1 MNLNNFLWVF
11 LGGGLGSTIRF
22 LFSQWILKSEQDG
35 IPLATL
41 LANVSACLIM
51 ALTFRFLS
59 PLSDTTRLFL
69 LVGFC
74 GGLSTFS
81 TFSMETVSMIKYG
94 QFTWAIGNILLNVL
108 LCLGVLFFTIRK

>member
-11 LGGGLGSTIRF
+11 LGGGLGSAIRF
-22 LFSQWILKSEQDG
+22 LFSQWILKSEQDV

-41 LANVSACLIM
+41 LANVLACMIM

-59 PLSDTTRLFL
+59 PLSETARLFL
-69 LVGFC
+69 FVGIC

-81 TFSMETVSMIKYG
+81 TFSLETISMIRCG
-94 QFTWAIGNILLNVL
+94 QLSWAIGNILLNVF
-108 LCLGVLFFTIRK
+108 LCLGILFFTIRK

>member
-11 LGGGLGSTIRF
+11 LGGGLGSSIRF
-22 LFSQWILKSEQDG
+22 LFSQWIIKSDQNV

-41 LANVSACLIM
+41 LANVLACMIM

-59 PLSDTTRLFL
+59 PLSETARLFL
-69 LVGFC
+69 FVGFC

-81 TFSMETVSMIKYG
+81 TFSMETISMIKYG
-94 QFTWAIGNILLNVL
+94 QLTWAMGNILLNVI
-108 LCLGVLFFTIRK
+108 LCLGILFFALRK

>member
-11 LGGGLGSTIRF
+11 LGGGLGSTLRF
-22 LFSQWILKSEQDG
+22 LFSQWIIKSDQNV

-41 LANVSACLIM
+41 WANVLACMIM

-59 PLSDTTRLFL
+59 PLSESARLFL
-69 LVGFC
+69 FVGFC

-81 TFSMETVSMIKYG
+81 TFSLETISMIKCG
-94 QFTWAIGNILLNVL
+94 QLNWAMGNILLNVI
-108 LCLGVLFFTIRK
+108 LCLGILFFAFRK

>member
-1 MNLNNFLWVF
+1 MKLNNFVWVF
-11 LGGGLGSTIRF
+11 IGGGLGSVIRF

-35 IPLATL
+35 IPMATL
-41 LANVSACLIM
+41 LANVLACIFM

-59 PLSDTTRLFL
+59 PHSETTRLFL
-69 LVGFC
+69 LIGFC

-81 TFSMETVSMIKYG
+81 TFGMETISMIRCG
-94 QFTWAIGNILLNVL
+94 QLAWAIGNILLNVL

>member
-11 LGGGLGSTIRF
+11 LGGGLGSVIRF
-22 LFSQWILKSEQDG
+22 ILSIWISKSEQEG

-41 LANVSACLIM
+41 LANVGACILM

-59 PLSDTTRLFL
+59 PLSETARLFL
-69 LVGFC
+69 FVGFC

-81 TFSMETVSMIKYG
+81 TFSMETISMIKCG
-94 QFTWAIGNILLNVL
+94 QLSWAMGNILLNVL
-108 LCLGVLFFTIRK
+108 LCLGVLFFMIRK